1 VIAALDQDNSV
12 LEIDGAQGSGS
23 GTIVRFAVALSA
35 LLGRPLRLV
44 NARQHRERPGLRPQ
58 HLAAVRACAA
68 LCGAETEG
76 LAVGARDFSFIP
88 GARICGGTYEWDIG
102 TAGSAT
108 MIALSLLPIACLAE
122 APLIARL
129 SGGVFQ
135 DFAPSPFH
143 LQHVL
148 APLLGRMGA
157 TVELRLVRPG
167 YIPQGGGIIEL
178 LVVPKRH
185 GLTALDLQTR
195 GAVSTVHG
203 VALSSH
209 LEQRRVSERMALSC
223 QEELAAVGLT
233 VEIERVHDTLA
244 AQPGAGLAVWT
255 ESSTGC
261 RLGADRSGAPGRSS
275 EALGRF
281 VAKRLLDEL
290 ATDATVD
297 RHAAD
302 QLVVFAALAHGVSNY
317 VVPCRTNHLDGN
329 LWLMRQFG
337 VRADCMGR
345 RVTIHG
351 LGLQR

>member
-1 VIAALDQDNSV
+1 VIAALEKDKSV

-44 NARQHRERPGLRPQ
+44 NARQHRPRPGLRPQ

-76 LAVGARDFSFIP
+76 LAVGAREFSFVP
-88 GARICGGTYEWDIG
+88 GARIRGGTYEWDIG
-102 TAGSAT
+102 TAGSTT

-157 TVELRLVRPG
+157 IVELRLVRPG
-167 YIPQGGGIIEL
+167 YVPKGGGIIEL
-178 LVVPKRH
+178 RVVPKRH

-195 GAVSTVHG
+195 GPVSTVHG

-209 LEQRRVSERMALSC
+209 LEQRCVSERMALSC
-223 QEELAAVGLT
+223 QKELNALGLT
-233 VEIERVHDTLA
+233 VEIERVHDRLA
-244 AQPGAGLAVWT
+244 AHAGAGLAVWT

-261 RLGADRSGAPGRSS
+261 RLGADRAGARGRSS
-275 EALGRF
+275 EAIGRF

-290 ATDATVD
+290 ATGATVD

-302 QLVVFAALAHGVSNY
+302 QVVVFAALARGVSNY
-317 VVPCRTNHLDGN
+317 VVPCRTKHLDGN
-329 LWLMRQFG
+329 LWLIRQFG
-337 VRADCMGR
+337 VHADCEGR
-345 RVTIHG
+345 HVTIHG
-351 LGLQR
+351 LGFER